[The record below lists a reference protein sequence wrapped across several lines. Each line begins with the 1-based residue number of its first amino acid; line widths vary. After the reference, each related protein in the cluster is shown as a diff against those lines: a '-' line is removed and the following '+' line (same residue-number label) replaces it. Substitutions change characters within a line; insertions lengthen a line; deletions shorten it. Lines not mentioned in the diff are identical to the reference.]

1 MYSVI
6 NTAVVCGF
14 ESLQVQVE
22 TDVSDGMPAFDMVG
36 FLTSEVKEARERVRT
51 ALKNAGFR
59 LPAKKIT
66 INLTPA
72 DVRKS
77 GTGCDL
83 PMAASVLAA
92 FGFLDERILSRYL
105 LLGEVGLNGSI
116 LPTRGV
122 LSAAVL
128 AQKERMEGIV
138 VPWENAREAAI
149 INSVKVIPVK
159 NLKDFVKICQQ
170 ELPESCFYQEQQ
182 EIWKTEYDVDF
193 VELRGQPMLRRAC
206 EIAVSGMHNLLMMG
220 PPGSGKTMA
229 AKRIP
234 TILPEL
240 RKEEK
245 LELSQIYSLC
255 GLLDQERIIQ
265 NERPFRSPHHTV
277 TAQALVGGGK
287 QPHPG
292 EISLAHHGVLFLDE
306 LAEFRPGILDVLR
319 EPLEEKKIHISRV
332 GGSFVYPA
340 DFMLVAAMNPCPC
353 GCYPDMQKCTCTPVQ
368 IQNYLGR
375 ISQPFLDRIDLCVEA
390 PRVEYDSLVEK
401 KAQESSEAIRQRV
414 CEVRNLQRMRYGGTK
429 VNARLDSRETEEFC
443 RLGEPENEVMKQAF
457 AAFGFTARTYHK
469 VLKVARTIADLD
481 GSQEILKQHLCEAI
495 GYRTPDKKYWKR

>member
-6 NTAVVCGF
+6 KTAVVCGF
-14 ESLQVQVE
+14 ESLPVQVE
-22 TDVSDGMPAFDMVG
+22 TDVSDGMPSFDMVG
-36 FLTSEVKEARERVRT
+36 FLTSRGKRSQR
-51 ALKNAGFR
+51 AGAHGTEKCRISF
-59 LPAKKIT
+59 AGKKIT

-92 FGFLDERILSRYL
+92 FGFLDEHILSSYL

-116 LPTRGV
+116 LPTKGV

-128 AQKERMEGIV
+128 AQKEGMQGIV

-149 INSVKVIPVK
+149 LDTVKVIPVK
-159 NLKDFVKICQQ
+159 NLKEFVQICQQ
-170 ELPESCFYQEQQ
+170 ELPETCFYREQQ
-182 EIWKTEYDVDF
+182 DFWKTEYDVDF
-193 VELRGQPMLRRAC
+193 AELRGQPMLRRAC
-206 EIAVSGMHNLLMMG
+206 EIAVGGMHNLLMMG

-240 RKEEK
+240 SREEK

-292 EISLAHHGVLFLDE
+292 EISLAHHGILFLDE
-306 LAEFRPGILDVLR
+306 LAEFKPGILDVLR
-319 EPLEEKKIHISRV
+319 EPLEEKKVHISRWEAFCV
-332 GGSFVYPA
+332 SRRILAWWHRRIRVPVDFIPLNSLQLQTAGNQKLYWAYFAGIFKPYGSVCGNRRSPVYHDEGYAGGGKQCS
-340 DFMLVAAMNPCPC
+340 DPCP
-353 GCYPDMQKCTCTPVQ
+353 G
-368 IQNYLGR
+368 
-375 ISQPFLDRIDLCVEA
+375 EA
-390 PRVEYDSLVEK
+390 
-401 KAQESSEAIRQRV
+401 
-414 CEVRNLQRMRYGGTK
+414 GT
-429 VNARLDSRETEEFC
+429 
-443 RLGEPENEVMKQAF
+443 
-457 AAFGFTARTYHK
+457 
-469 VLKVARTIADLD
+469 
-481 GSQEILKQHLCEAI
+481 
-495 GYRTPDKKYWKR
+495 

>member
-6 NTAVVCGF
+6 KTAVVCGF
-14 ESLQVQVE
+14 ESLPVKVE
-22 TDVSDGMPAFDMVG
+22 TDVSDGMPSFDMVG

-92 FGFLDERILSRYL
+92 FGFLDEHILSNYL
-105 LLGEVGLNGSI
+105 LLGEVGLNSSI
-116 LPTRGV
+116 LPTKGV

-128 AQKERMEGIV
+128 AQKEGMQGLWCRGRMPGSGNFRYRKSHSGEKSQRIRTDLSAGTA
-138 VPWENAREAAI
+138 ET
-149 INSVKVIPVK
+149 
-159 NLKDFVKICQQ
+159 
-170 ELPESCFYQEQQ
+170 CFYREQQ

-193 VELRGQPMLRRAC
+193 SELRGQPMLRRAC

-240 RKEEK
+240 SREEK

-287 QPHPG
+287 QPHP
-292 EISLAHHGVLFLDE
+292 EKSVWRIMEFYFWMNWRSLNR
-306 LAEFRPGILDVLR
+306 EF
-319 EPLEEKKIHISRV
+319 
-332 GGSFVYPA
+332 
-340 DFMLVAAMNPCPC
+340 
-353 GCYPDMQKCTCTPVQ
+353 
-368 IQNYLGR
+368 
-375 ISQPFLDRIDLCVEA
+375 
-390 PRVEYDSLVEK
+390 
-401 KAQESSEAIRQRV
+401 
-414 CEVRNLQRMRYGGTK
+414 
-429 VNARLDSRETEEFC
+429 
-443 RLGEPENEVMKQAF
+443 
-457 AAFGFTARTYHK
+457 
-469 VLKVARTIADLD
+469 
-481 GSQEILKQHLCEAI
+481 
-495 GYRTPDKKYWKR
+495 